1 MVTDNNENIILSA
14 EVIKNDGLENW
25 AKTFKLGTAGYRD
38 QLDPD
43 DINNPEVAFN
53 RIKVAII
60 AEARA
65 SVSDRLFGDKKMIEH
80 HIGGEVRPHTSEF
93 IDLAARIY
101 AAHGHRVHLRKG
113 VNTTPIWYSSFGVFY
128 NELTDGENF
137 TASHSPKFKGGW
149 KPMDGLG
156 KQLIGQAQLI
166 ANEVRKI
173 IVPGYL
179 IKLAPPDSHLIN
191 RDFDATEAYCE
202 YVTSII
208 PEVALDDI
216 RNAQDQGFITHVST
230 VGGSMGGTA
239 KPMFKILNID
249 KGICFHHEEESSDYH
264 GIGMVDGVNYGVD
277 PGKWQVYKNI
287 GAQEILKKA
296 VPSTLFCIWDPDGDR
311 FNIVTTAPSSMK
323 EKAITYGLETED
335 LTEDRILV
343 YFKPNQ
349 IYFMLTIARI
359 EQIRASGEL
368 DQFGWVVL
376 ETFPTSR
383 SIGEIAQ
390 KNGLKV
396 IRTPVG
402 FKYFGEVAEQI
413 EGQIEEG
420 KEDIIVHT
428 PTNETISVG
437 KNPRILIMA
446 EESGGAAMGGTRI
459 AVSKNG
465 MKKSIA
471 LKEKDG
477 FQIGL
482 ATMAL
487 AARLFF
493 EKRSFAQFYQESIEK
508 NEIEYRFYE
517 RLDITLYDENLP
529 SDELAAAK
537 QEGISRRDNVVSFFK
552 GLIKKPAEEVFT
564 LLKNKMPDQELPPV
578 KDITWAG
585 DGTLIDFEGMWWE
598 IRASGT
604 DAILRYYIEGRDLE
618 KIKAV
623 NRAFSEIDI

>member
-1 MVTDNNENIILSA
+1 M
-14 EVIKNDGLENW
+14 
-25 AKTFKLGTAGYRD
+25 
-38 QLDPD
+38 
-43 DINNPEVAFN
+43 
-53 RIKVAII
+53 
-60 AEARA
+60 
-65 SVSDRLFGDKKMIEH
+65 
-80 HIGGEVRPHTSEF
+80 
-93 IDLAARIY
+93 
-101 AAHGHRVHLRKG
+101 
-113 VNTTPIWYSSFGVFY
+113 
-128 NELTDGENF
+128 
-137 TASHSPKFKGGW
+137 
-149 KPMDGLG
+149 
-156 KQLIGQAQLI
+156 
-166 ANEVRKI
+166 
-173 IVPGYL
+173 
-179 IKLAPPDSHLIN
+179 
-191 RDFDATEAYCE
+191 
-202 YVTSII
+202 
-208 PEVALDDI
+208 
-216 RNAQDQGFITHVST
+216 
-230 VGGSMGGTA
+230 
-239 KPMFKILNID
+239 
-249 KGICFHHEEESSDYH
+249 
-264 GIGMVDGVNYGVD
+264 
-277 PGKWQVYKNI
+277 
-287 GAQEILKKA
+287 
-296 VPSTLFCIWDPDGDR
+296 
-311 FNIVTTAPSSMK
+311 
-323 EKAITYGLETED
+323 
-335 LTEDRILV
+335 
-343 YFKPNQ
+343 
-349 IYFMLTIARI
+349 
-359 EQIRASGEL
+359 
-368 DQFGWVVL
+368 
-376 ETFPTSR
+376 
-383 SIGEIAQ
+383 
-390 KNGLKV
+390 